1 MVDKEMFNINKGSK
15 MKKIAY
21 RIAAVLSILLLM
33 IVLVKLVAAKELEG
47 YAKIE
52 ESQVELQTPNTNM
65 TYAIVNLD
73 EGVTTNGN
81 YTNYGY
87 VLIGLLG
94 IDVNVTSLEDA
105 RTGNE
110 EGNYCSYIIIPNTF
124 SSQVASLNT
133 QPEKAVISYAIS
145 PTAEGDERLEILKG
159 VYNVYEVFGNNL
171 SQIYT
176 SSVLKEIHQIQD
188 DSSALM
194 ARDVQDKEALDAING
209 YDLIEIIEIPDLTQV
224 ENTITALDLQNYLTI
239 AQNKIT
245 DVDNSYKD
253 FLTSGEAG
261 LDELKGQADTT
272 AAAVSQVEEKLTT
285 VSSSIDTLPD
295 SFTDDTEAETTAMD
309 ALADDVKTVINDY
322 NTNVVSNNSNLI
334 LEQDKADDIVESYQ
348 NLYSNLNDNSFIG
361 TNAAGDLAFQGYSLA
376 DMSTGNYVTEIDFI
390 TYKSNLSAA
399 INSYMDGYETS
410 LSSYIVAKL
419 SVDPTMDI
427 ATIINNYSIDNP
439 RPEFTTLAP
448 EPAINTL
455 TYTESAP
462 TEIEVDTYSADDE
475 PTWPAEQAQVDT
487 TETDAKI
494 QAIVDYSNTTNSS
507 KLTTLKALEPTISTI
522 KTSSQTLNE
531 TYTSQKESYS
541 SLQTNLTTFNLQ
553 SYIDS
558 GTISGHVG
566 ELSTNQSDMET
577 AISGQNSQYETYV
590 SDVYKATSEDVTK
603 LQESISDGQERS
615 QTKLEEALAEAKRQ
629 RALSSDKNIDILSDF
644 ANRLSYSRIGTLEN
658 KEVYDF
664 MADPIILSD
673 QSVAA
678 NTKAKAVQVINNTT
692 DKTDSNQELY
702 IGIGLIIAAA
712 VLLFILGLIARARK
726 KAKQD
731 QEF

>member
-1 MVDKEMFNINKGSK
+1 

-21 RIAAVLSILLLM
+21 RIVAILSILLLM
-33 IVLVKLVAAKELEG
+33 IVLVKLVATKELEG
-47 YAKIE
+47 YAKVE
-52 ESQVELQTPNTNM
+52 ESQVELQAPNTNM

-224 ENTITALDLQNYLTI
+224 ENTITVLDLQNYLTI

-261 LDELKGQADTT
+261 LDELKGQASTT
-272 AAAVSQVEEKLTT
+272 AAAVAQVEEKLTT
-285 VSSSIDTLPD
+285 VSSSIDALPD
-295 SFTDDTEAETTAMD
+295 SFVNDLTTEEGAMD
-309 ALADDVKTVINDY
+309 ALVTAFVDYY
-322 NTNVVSNNSNLI
+322 NTSLGTYNSNLKTA
-334 LEQDKADDIVESYQ
+334 EDEADNFVKSYKD
-348 NLYSNLNDNSFIG
+348 LYSALVANYSIVS
-361 TNAAGDLAFQGYSLA
+361 NATATGDAFQGYNKG
-376 DMSTGNYVTEIDFI
+376 DVDNYIVEVNTYISEVTSYIGEV
-390 TYKSNLSAA
+390 
-399 INSYMDGYETS
+399 NSYEDDVIE
-410 LSSYIVAKL
+410 LIV
-419 SVDPTMDI
+419 
-427 ATIINNYSIDNP
+427 NN
-439 RPEFTTLAP
+439 L
-448 EPAINTL
+448 PAINALAASGTDAQKSTIKSIISSAKSSSTL
-455 TYTESAP
+455 KDLTAYEP
-462 TEIEVDTYSADDE
+462 TADPPSKQPSVIEIDVDTYTTDQE
-475 PTWPAEQAQVDT
+475 PVWPAQQVEIDMSDDT
-487 TETDAKI
+487 DTLAAKI
-494 QAIVDYSNTTNSS
+494 QAIVDYSNTTNSDKQT
-507 KLTTLKALEPTISTI
+507 KLNNLEPTISAI

-702 IGIGLIIAAA
+702 IRIGLIIAAA